1 MTDSSS
7 SGVSFHSKYYQ
18 RLDFEAKKRYDVML
32 ATLGSLGDPYDAT
45 KKPTIS
51 QVEWQHWPSLEYPDI
66 YNYFIATSS
75 LFSKDKLRVYKSLEA
90 YKYFVSGWVSNV
102 TIYSS
107 CTTW

>member
-51 QVEWQHWPSLEYPDI
+51 QVEWQHWPSEYPDI
-66 YNYFIATSS
+66 YNYFIATFS
-75 LFSKDKLRVYKSLEA
+75 LFTKDKLRRAMSLFIM
-90 YKYFVSGWVSNV
+90 YHLVVRLIVW
-102 TIYSS
+102 
-107 CTTW
+107 